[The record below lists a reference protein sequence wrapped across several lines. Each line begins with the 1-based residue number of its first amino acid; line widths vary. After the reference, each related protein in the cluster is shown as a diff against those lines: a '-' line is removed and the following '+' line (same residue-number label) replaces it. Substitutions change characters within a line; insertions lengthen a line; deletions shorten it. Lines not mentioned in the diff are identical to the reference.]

1 MNKPTTNKNNQPK
14 RLLNVSPAFGDST
27 NANRKKLKPS
37 FDMGVN
43 DKRAEQLYKQGGTP
57 IE

>member
-1 MNKPTTNKNNQPK
+1 MTYAEF
-14 RLLNVSPAFGDST
+14 LS
-27 NANRKKLKPS
+27 KKLKPS

>member
-1 MNKPTTNKNNQPK
+1 MSKPTTNKNQQPK
-14 RLLNVSPAFGDST
+14 HVLNVSPKMMDST
-27 NANRKKLKPS
+27 NARRKVKPS

-43 DKRAEQLYKQGGTP
+43 EKRAEQLYRQGGTP

>member
-1 MNKPTTNKNNQPK
+1 MKPTTNKNQQPK
-14 RLLNVSPAFGDST
+14 TAPNQSPAFGDST
-27 NANRKKLKPS
+27 NAPRKKLKPS

-43 DKRAEQLYKQGGTP
+43 DKRAETAYKLGGTP